1 MSNFRPT
8 RWNVSAA
15 PEQMANTQKAFD
27 LDLVFAATSDST
39 RRQVLAQLQSGSCTL
54 TELSLPYDSRCPV
67 L

>member
-1 MSNFRPT
+1 
-8 RWNVSAA
+8 
-15 PEQMANTQKAFD
+15 MANTQKAFD

-54 TELSLPYDSRCPV
+54 TELSLPYGGRCPV